1 MGHEQFTRRLHLLAL
16 DEMEGPERRLLE
28 EHLRTCAA
36 CRAELQRL
44 QSMLTVVRD
53 HAPGLQVHEGM
64 LQEARQQ
71 LRAALRQERMRRTAA
86 ERAGEWLAGLFA
98 PGARLALGALATLA
112 VGFLAGR
119 TLFPARPADAPGT
132 AEAAPGDTRITNVRF
147 LDSGAGTGSVEFTF
161 DAVRPVRMK
170 GSINDPQVQKVL
182 TYAMLNDENPG
193 VRLRAVSAMAAPA
206 VPQPDREIRSALIVA
221 LRTDPNAGVRK
232 EALTALLRLPPDTDV
247 KNALLNT
254 LMTDRNPGLR
264 IAAINAFDSLRT
276 RGEQADQ
283 AVLRALQAKMHSDD
297 NTYIRLRA
305 KTVLQETR
313 EKEVREQ

>member
-16 DEMEGPERRLLE
+16 DELEGPERRLVE

-36 CRAELQRL
+36 CREELERL
-44 QSMLTVVRD
+44 QSMLAVVRD
-53 HAPGLQVHEGM
+53 HAPGLQVDDQM
-64 LQEARQQ
+64 LQEARQE
-71 LRAALRQERMRRTAA
+71 LRAALRRERMHRTVA
-86 ERAGEWLAGLFA
+86 ERAAEWLAGAFA
-98 PGARLALGALATLA
+98 PGTRLALGALATLA

-119 TLFPARPADAPGT
+119 TLFPTRPADVSGA
-132 AEAAPGDTRITNVRF
+132 AEATPGDTRITNVRF
-147 LDSGAGTGSVEFTF
+147 LDSGPGNGSVEFTF

-206 VPQPDREIRSALIVA
+206 VPRPDREIRSALILT

-232 EALTALLRLPPDTDV
+232 EALAALLRLPPDSDV

-254 LMTDRNPGLR
+254 LMSDRNPGLR
-264 IAAINAFDSLRT
+264 IAAINAIDSLRA
-276 RGEQADQ
+276 RGEGADQ

-305 KTVLQETR
+305 RTVLQEAR